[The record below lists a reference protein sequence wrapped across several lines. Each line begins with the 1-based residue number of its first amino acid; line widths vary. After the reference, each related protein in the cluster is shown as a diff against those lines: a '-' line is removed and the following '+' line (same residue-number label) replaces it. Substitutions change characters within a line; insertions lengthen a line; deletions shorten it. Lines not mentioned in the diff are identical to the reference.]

1 MAIIA
6 IANKKYSSGFNFI
19 DRGRSRSP
27 RSRKGGYVAWSDGPW
42 RSMGASFL
50 SDFVSY
56 VARSELRRNLMI
68 RRNKN

>member
-1 MAIIA
+1 
-6 IANKKYSSGFNFI
+6 
-19 DRGRSRSP
+19 
-27 RSRKGGYVAWSDGPW
+27 
-42 RSMGASFL
+42 MGASFL